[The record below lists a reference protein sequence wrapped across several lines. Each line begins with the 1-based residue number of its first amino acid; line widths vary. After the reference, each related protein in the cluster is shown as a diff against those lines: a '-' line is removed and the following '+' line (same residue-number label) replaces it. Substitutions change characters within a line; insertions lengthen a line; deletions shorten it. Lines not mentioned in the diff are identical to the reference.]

1 DQRSRGVNTSSV
13 AANKAALTRIITA
26 YGLNDVG
33 PLMAALHD
41 DVVWISHG
49 PEEHLRFAG
58 KHVGRANAVAGLS
71 AMAADYTLHSYRIIE
86 LTGEGDVVWM
96 QAQLETTPRRGGPRH
111 VVDFANR
118 WEFRDGK
125 IVSIVEY
132 FDSASLLLRENR
144 LVRATG

>member
-1 DQRSRGVNTSSV
+1 VTTSSV

-33 PLMAALHD
+33 PLLAALHD
-41 DVVWISHG
+41 DIVWISNG
-49 PEEHLRFAG
+49 PDEHLRFAG
-58 KHVGRANAVAGLS
+58 KHVGRANAIAGLS
-71 AMAADYTLHSYRIIE
+71 AMATDYTLHSYRIIE
-86 LTGEGDVVWM
+86 MIGEGDVVWM

-125 IVSIVEY
+125 IVSIIEY
-132 FDSASLLLRENR
+132 YDSATLLLRESR
-144 LVRATG
+144 LVKAAG